1 MTCPQ
6 YAVGR
11 QSLNKKQIPRTPQPF
26 MRSPVEAAFNAP
38 VHKEE
43 YRGRWED
50 VDMVMIQG
58 FVLLLPALSRQ
69 GNRLWTMMV
78 MKTS

>member
-1 MTCPQ
+1 
-6 YAVGR
+6 
-11 QSLNKKQIPRTPQPF
+11 

-50 VDMVMIQG
+50 VDMVMIRV
-58 FVLLLPALSRQ
+58 VLLLPALSRQ
-69 GNRLWTMMV
+69 GNRLQTMMV

>member
-1 MTCPQ
+1 
-6 YAVGR
+6 
-11 QSLNKKQIPRTPQPF
+11 

-50 VDMVMIQG
+50 VDTVMIQG

-69 GNRLWTMMV
+69 GNRLQTMMV